1 MPPVHEDAP
10 TTTTAHPDQGQQDA
24 YLGSWRLAV
33 VITSLCL
40 GILLLGL
47 DMNIIGVAIPRITT
61 DFRSLG
67 DIAWYGSAYLLTIT
81 AFQPLFG
88 NLYKFFNAKA
98 VYLVSLLLF
107 EVGSVICAAAPYSAI
122 LIFGRAFLGF
132 GAAGL
137 LQGALAIIGLSVE
150 LDKIPLYQGIVVS
163 SLGVSVCLGPILGGV
178 LTDHASWRWCF
189 WINVPVGVCVIAVVF
204 FFVHIAQSS
213 NQANRALDLRKKL
226 QHMDGPGTTLFLG
239 AVCCLLLVLQMGGQQ
254 WAWRDSRCIGLFV
267 GFAVLTGCFATWQWR
282 RGDLAIIPFRILR
295 RRSIGMGALVLFSL
309 GMSSQTYAYYLPIFF
324 QSAQGVS
331 TTESGVRFIALVL
344 PQIVGLV
351 IVGAVVTRWG
361 YYVPYMVAGVIV
373 TSIGAGFLTTIDI
386 DTPTPV
392 WATFMVINGLGIGM
406 AQQLPYAALQAV
418 LEPEDVAT
426 GNAIAVFSY
435 QLGGA
440 LGVAIAQN
448 LLLAKLTTAVPSHTD
463 GAVSPQQAI
472 SAGATGLAQI
482 APSAAVL
489 RDLRGAY
496 AEAVRDPLIL
506 ALAAACLA
514 SPFAVAMERV
524 NIKEVAEGRKRRLE
538 EGEKSA
544 KAGEEMIDGR
554 VGSRVFADGKLVES
568 HA

>member
-1 MPPVHEDAP
+1 MTQTHEA
-10 TTTTAHPDQGQQDA
+10 AANGSLEQSQV
-24 YLGSWRLAV
+24 YLRSWRLAV
-33 VITSLCL
+33 VITSLCF

-61 DFRSLG
+61 DFHSLN

-98 VYLVSLLLF
+98 VYIASLLIF
-107 EVGSVICAAAPYSAI
+107 EVGSVICAVSQYSAI

-189 WINVPVGVCVIAVVF
+189 WINVPVGVCVVF
-204 FFVHIAQSS
+204 IVFLFVHIGESS
-213 NQANRALDLRKKL
+213 NRSNRDLPLRSKL
-226 QHMDGPGTTLFLG
+226 NHMDTLGTNLFLG
-239 AVCCLLLVLQMGGQQ
+239 AVCCLLLVLQMGGQKWPWQ
-254 WAWRDSRCIGLFV
+254 DSRCVGLFV
-267 GFAVLTGCFATWQWR
+267 GFALLTGCFALWQWR
-282 RGDLAIIPFRILR
+282 RADMAIIPFRILR
-295 RRSIGMGALVLFSL
+295 KRSIGMGALVLFSL
-309 GMSSQTYAYYLPIFF
+309 GMSSQTYAYYLPLYF
-324 QSAQGVS
+324 QSVPGVS
-331 TTESGVRFIALVL
+331 TTDSGVRFIALVL

-351 IVGAVVTRWG
+351 IVGAIVTKWG
-361 YYVPYMVAGVIV
+361 YYVPWIVAGIVI
-373 TSIGAGFLTTIDI
+373 TSIGAGFLTTIGI
-386 DTPTPV
+386 ATSTPV
-392 WATFMVINGLGIGM
+392 WATFMVINGIGIGM
-406 AQQLPYAALQAV
+406 AQQLPYTALQAV

-440 LGVAIAQN
+440 LGVGIGQN
-448 LLLAKLTTAVPSHTD
+448 LLLAKLMTSVPAHTN
-463 GAVSPQQAI
+463 AVSPLQVI
-472 SAGATGLAQI
+472 SIRATGLSNI
-482 APSAAVL
+482 APSAEVL
-489 RDLRGAY
+489 GDLRMAY

-514 SPFAVAMERV
+514 FPFALAMERL
-524 NIKEVAEGRKRRLE
+524 NLIDVAEERKRRSEHLR
-538 EGEKSA
+538 STSVSDA
-544 KAGEEMIDGR
+544 K
-554 VGSRVFADGKLVES
+554 
-568 HA
+568 HASQHEIVQ